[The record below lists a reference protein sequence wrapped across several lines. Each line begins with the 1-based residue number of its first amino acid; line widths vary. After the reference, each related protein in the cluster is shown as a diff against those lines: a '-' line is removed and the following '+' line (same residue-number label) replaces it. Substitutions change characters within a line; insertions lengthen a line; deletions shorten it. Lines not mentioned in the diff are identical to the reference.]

1 MQEFKSV
8 NDILDFAIKNE
19 QDSYDL
25 YMKLAKDAENPATK
39 KFLEELAEEE
49 TSHKEKLL
57 SLKEE
62 GTLEPDKDSILDL
75 KISDYL
81 VDVEPGD
88 SMDYTKTLIYAIK
101 AEKAEFRL
109 YMDMANKANDPNI
122 RKALKMLAQEE
133 AKHKLR
139 LEIEYDDYM
148 DE

>member
-25 YMKLAKDAENPATK
+25 YIKLAKDAENPATE
-39 KFLEELAEEE
+39 KFLHELAEEE

-57 SLKEE
+57 QLKED

-75 KISDYL
+75 KIADYL
-81 VDVEPGD
+81 VDVEP
-88 SMDYTKTLIYAIK
+88 SETMDYTKALIYAIK

-109 YMDMANKANDPNI
+109 YMDMADKARNPEI
-122 RKALKMLAQEE
+122 RKVLKMLAQEE

-139 LEIEYDDYM
+139 LEIEYDDFM